1 MLLLGG
7 CAAAECGVSDAAA
20 GLTGVAE
27 LVSLEVV
34 STVNVHR
41 RKRIAMRTQVW
52 AGGKNSEAW
61 SCSGC
66 WW

>member
-34 STVNVHR
+34 GAVR
-41 RKRIAMRTQVW
+41 RVVTGLAREPRHGHASMRQ
-52 AGGKNSEAW
+52 GPEPEQEPFG
-61 SCSGC
+61 
-66 WW
+66 